1 MDDLAGALDG
11 RALRA
16 LRANLWPAGAWGLK
30 SRLIL
35 VLGMTLVSSSLA
47 AAGPLFLRRL
57 VDHLTRESQVMV
69 PILLIVG
76 YPIMRFVGLASIQ
89 LRVILLA
96 TVMERTKARF
106 AAGGLKHILALGRAF
121 RLGHGAGAL
130 ARLLERGALGL
141 EGSIRSTH
149 VVLFQVL
156 LEAALTCLV
165 VARVV
170 GPAFGLILVAVMAG
184 YGVVA
189 VVFTTRQVQVRRTL
203 NRFDSAAGALL
214 VDTLL
219 NYDLV
224 QGFDAAAREVAR
236 YTAARTAQA
245 AQAVRAQASVSLMN
259 ICWRGLEAAAL
270 AGVLMLAARQ
280 VVSGR
285 MSVGA
290 LVMVQVYMLQ
300 VFGNMLGLGQVYSD
314 ARQGF
319 VDLGQLQAVLETPPA
334 LAEAP
339 SAPALMVS
347 GGRVV
352 FDNVVFGYDPARPI
366 LRGVSFE
373 IPPGRSLAIVGA
385 SGAGKTTC
393 AHLLL
398 RFYDPQS
405 GAIRVDGQDAR
416 AVTADSLRAAIGLVA
431 QDTQLLDETVG
442 YNIRYGR
449 PDASPAEVVEA
460 ARAAALDG
468 LIASLPDGYATRIG
482 ERGLKLSGGE
492 RQRIAIAR
500 LILRRPPIFLFDE
513 ATSSL
518 DVLTERAIQAA
529 LAALSR
535 GRTRLI
541 IAHRLATVV
550 DADEIIVLD
559 HGRVVERGDHATLR
573 RAGGG
578 YAALWAR
585 QDGGG

>member
-1 MDDLAGALDG
+1 MDERAGSLDG

-16 LRANLWPAGAWGLK
+16 LRANLWPAGAWDLK
-30 SRLIL
+30 FRLIF
-35 VLGMTLVSSSLA
+35 VLAMTLVSSSLA
-47 AAGPLFLRRL
+47 AVGPLFLRRL
-57 VDHLTRESQVMV
+57 VDHLSREPLVMA

-76 YPIMRFVGLASIQ
+76 YPIVRFVGLASIQ

-106 AAGGLKHILALGRAF
+106 AAAGMKHILALGRAF
-121 RLGHGAGAL
+121 RLGQGAGAL
-130 ARLLERGALGL
+130 ARLVERGALGL
-141 EGSIRSTH
+141 EWSIRSTH

-165 VARVV
+165 VAHVV
-170 GPAFGLILVAVMAG
+170 GAEFGLILVAVMAG
-184 YGVVA
+184 YAVVA
-189 VVFTTRQVQVRRTL
+189 VTFTTRQVQVRRSL
-203 NRFDSAAGALL
+203 NQHDSAASALL

-224 QGFDAAAREVAR
+224 QGLDASAREVDRYATAR
-236 YTAARTAQA
+236 RAQA
-245 AQAVRAQASVSLMN
+245 AHAVRAQTSISLMN
-259 ICWRGLEAAAL
+259 ICWRALEAAAL
-270 AGVLMLAARQ
+270 AGVLALAAHD
-280 VVSGR
+280 VVRGR
-285 MSVGA
+285 MSVGT

-319 VDLGQLQAVLETPPA
+319 VDLGQLQAVLDTLPA
-334 LAEAP
+334 LADAP
-339 SAPALMVS
+339 SAPPLAVTD
-347 GGRVV
+347 GRVI
-352 FDNVVFGYDPARPI
+352 FDNVVFGYDPTRPI

-373 IPPGRSLAIVGA
+373 IPPGRTLAIVGA

-405 GAIRVDGQDAR
+405 GAIRIDGQDLREVA
-416 AVTADSLRAAIGLVA
+416 TDSVRAAIGLVA
-431 QDTQLLDETVG
+431 QDTQLLDETIE

-449 PDASPAEVVEA
+449 PGASLAEVAEA
-460 ARAAALDG
+460 AHAAALAAF
-468 LIASLPDGYATRIG
+468 IASLPDGYDTRIG

-518 DVLTERAIQAA
+518 DSLTERAIQAS
-529 LAALSR
+529 LLDLSQ
-535 GRTRLI
+535 GHTRLV
-541 IAHRLATVV
+541 IAHRLTTVI

-559 HGRVVERGDHATLR
+559 NGRIVERGDHSTLR
-573 RAGGG
+573 RSGGA
-578 YAALWAR
+578 YAALWRR
-585 QDGGG
+585 QDEAE

>member
-1 MDDLAGALDG
+1 MDEHAGALDRG
-11 RALRA
+11 ALRA
-16 LRANLWPAGAWGLK
+16 LAANLWPAGRWGLK
-30 SRLIL
+30 GRLIL
-35 VLGMTLVSSSLA
+35 VLSMTLVSSGLA

-57 VDHLTRESQVMV
+57 VDHLTRQPLMMAPLV
-69 PILLIVG
+69 LIVG
-76 YPIMRFVGLASIQ
+76 YPMVRFVGLASIQ

-96 TVMERTKARF
+96 TVMERAKARY
-106 AAGGLKHILALGRAF
+106 AAAGLKHMLALGRTF
-121 RLGHGAGAL
+121 RLGQGAGAL
-130 ARLLERGALGL
+130 ARLIERGALGL

-170 GPAFGLILVAVMAG
+170 GPQFGLILVAVMAG
-184 YGVVA
+184 YGAVA
-189 VVFTTRQVQVRRTL
+189 VVFTTRQVQVRRAL

-224 QGFDAAAREVAR
+224 QSTGAAEREVDRYASAR
-236 YTAARTAQA
+236 A
-245 AQAVRAQASVSLMN
+245 AQAGQGVRAQASISLMN

-270 AGVLMLAARQ
+270 AGVLVLAARD
-280 VVSGR
+280 VAAGR

-334 LAEAP
+334 LSDAP
-339 SAPALMVS
+339 RAPALAVS
-347 GGRVV
+347 GARVV
-352 FDNVVFGYDPARPI
+352 FDNVVFGSDPARPI
-366 LRGVSFE
+366 LRGISFE
-373 IPPGRSLAIVGA
+373 IPPGRTLAIVGA

-398 RFYDPQS
+398 RAYDPQS
-405 GAIRVDGQDAR
+405 GAVRIDGQSLR
-416 AVTADSLRAAIGLVA
+416 KVTGASVRAAIGLVA
-431 QDTQLLDETVG
+431 QDTQLLDESLG

-449 PDASPAEVVEA
+449 PDASDAEVAEA

-468 LIASLPDGYATRIG
+468 LIAGLPDGYATRIG

-500 LILRRPPIFLFDE
+500 LILKGPPIFLFDE

-518 DVLTERAIQAA
+518 DSLTERAIQAE
-529 LAALSR
+529 LLALSR

-541 IAHRLATVV
+541 IAHRLATIVE
-550 DADEIIVLD
+550 ADEIIVLD
-559 HGRVVERGDHATLR
+559 AGRVVERGDHASLR
-573 RAGGG
+573 AAGGR
-578 YAALWAR
+578 YAALWAH
-585 QDGGG
+585 QGGGG